1 MTRRVHSSRR
11 ATATEQP
18 KCMRIGY
25 ACDKKTLEDGLSA
38 LAAFA
43 QKLSWIS

>member
-1 MTRRVHSSRR
+1 MTRRVRSSRR
-11 ATATEQP
+11 ATASSSS

-43 QKLSWIS
+43 QKLS